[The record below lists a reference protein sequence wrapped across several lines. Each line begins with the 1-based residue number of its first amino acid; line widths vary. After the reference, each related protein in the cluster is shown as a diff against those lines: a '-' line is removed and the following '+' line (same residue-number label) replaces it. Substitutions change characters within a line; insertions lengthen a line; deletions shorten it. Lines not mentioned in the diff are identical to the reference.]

1 MKERIYDSAMTHLD
15 ARGFGERRDRLVS
28 GGLGDVLE
36 VGAGTGLNLP
46 RYRGARRVVAIE
58 PDRRFRGRLA
68 QRAARAPLPVEV
80 VAGVAEDLPF
90 PDGSFDTVVCSLA
103 LCSVRD
109 LDRAVAEIARVL
121 RPGGTV
127 HLLEH
132 VRGAGRLARWQR
144 RLTPIQRRIA
154 DGCHLDRDPLGAL
167 RDAGFTVASAEDFRF
182 PRGHP
187 LIRDGVQAVAV
198 RGADPAATT
207 RPG

>member
-1 MKERIYDSAMTHLD
+1 MKERIYDSAMTRLD
-15 ARGFGERRDRLVS
+15 ARGFGERRDRLVA

-36 VGAGTGLNLP
+36 IGAGTGLNMA

-58 PDRRFRGRLA
+58 PDRRFRARLR
-68 QRAARAPLPVEV
+68 QRAPRAAVPVEV

-90 PDGSFDTVVCSLA
+90 PDGAFDTVVCSLA

-109 LDRAVAEIARVL
+109 LDRAVAEITRVL
-121 RPGGTV
+121 RPGGGV

-132 VRGAGRLARWQR
+132 VRGTGRLARWQH
-144 RLTPIQRRIA
+144 RLTPLHRRVA

-167 RDAGFTVASAEDFRF
+167 RDAGFTVASAEAFRF

-198 RGADPAATT
+198 RSAGPIPAGRSA
-207 RPG
+207 